1 MVLRY
6 DAAYDFLVLFSLS
19 SNMSKLAAFDYLL
32 LQYQTLNYHQNPA
45 LKQRLHE
52 VQAWMKARIAET
64 HKEFFALPE
73 NQLMAQYFLNR
84 LYGGPD
90 FEAIAQ
96 QIERLL
102 KYAHK
107 AEKLLPENAIKT
119 GTKSVSMFI
128 H

>member
-6 DAAYDFLVLFSLS
+6 DAAYDFLVLFYLS
-19 SNMSKLAAFDYLL
+19 SNMSKLAAFDHLL

-96 QIERLL
+96 HYEFISNYLD
-102 KYAHK
+102 
-107 AEKLLPENAIKT
+107 I
-119 GTKSVSMFI
+119 TKNLHTALFFAYT
-128 H
+128 